1 MARIATATRNRVN
14 THTHTLY
21 KHECKPC
28 MSRTVEK
35 CEPIIN
41 CNKVNISKI

>member
-14 THTHTLY
+14 THTFY
-21 KHECKPC
+21 EYECKPC